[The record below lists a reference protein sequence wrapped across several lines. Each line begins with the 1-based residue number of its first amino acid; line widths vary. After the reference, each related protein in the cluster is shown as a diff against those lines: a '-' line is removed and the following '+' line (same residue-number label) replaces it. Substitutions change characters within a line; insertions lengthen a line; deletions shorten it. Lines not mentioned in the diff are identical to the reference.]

1 MAQDNCDGILLC
13 QRKYDDDDDEVDDD
27 YDDDVVV
34 VKAVSGIYAS
44 WQRLW
49 VRGCTGRPTLDWF
62 GSTTFGILFIIIQNI
77 SNASSSSNT
86 GITSNT
92 IISGNT
98 GNTRQF
104 IFLGYCIYL
113 SFLSF

>member
-1 MAQDNCDGILLC
+1 MVVLKTTRWLYLDVLKCIGAGNCDIGILQC

-62 GSTTFGILFIIIQNI
+62 GSTTFGILFIIII
-77 SNASSSSNT
+77 S
-86 GITSNT
+86 
-92 IISGNT
+92 IIIFWQT
-98 GNTRQF
+98 LHHHPKYKQCKQF
-104 IFLGYCIYL
+104 EQ
-113 SFLSF
+113 

>member
-1 MAQDNCDGILLC
+1 MAQDNCDGILQY
-13 QRKYDDDDDEVDDD
+13 QRKYDDDDDQVDAD

-62 GSTTFGILFIIIQNI
+62 GSTTFGILFIIII
-77 SNASSSSNT
+77 SSSS
-86 GITSNT
+86 
-92 IISGNT
+92 II
-98 GNTRQF
+98 
-104 IFLGYCIYL
+104 IFWHTLHHHPKSSKHFEQYGHYK
-113 SFLSF
+113 